1 MVSWSPKGATPMS
14 LSHHSSPEDFQ
25 AMAFDCAVVLKYRER
40 TTRGDYGRRT
50 AFLLGGVLQ

>member
-1 MVSWSPKGATPMS
+1 
-14 LSHHSSPEDFQ
+14 
-25 AMAFDCAVVLKYRER
+25 MAFDCAVVLKYRER